1 MSPAG
6 RGFKQANYPRPIGL
20 WQPRKVPGIGSEA
33 VAVGDGIGATFNALP
48 QLAAKAEGSTGAED
62 RQGTGGAIRFI
73 LDDEREYRPRSIK
86 LYDSVVNSV
95 IPAPLIK

>member
-1 MSPAG
+1 MPPAG
-6 RGFKQANYPRPIGL
+6 KGFNKANRPRPIGL
-20 WQPRKVPGIGSEA
+20 WQPRKVPGIESEA
-33 VAVGDGIGATFNALP
+33 VAVGNGVGAAFDPLP
-48 QLAAKAEGSTGAED
+48 QLAAEAEGSTGAED
-62 RQGTGGAIRFI
+62 RQGTGGAIRII

>member
-1 MSPAG
+1 
-6 RGFKQANYPRPIGL
+6 
-20 WQPRKVPGIGSEA
+20 VPGIESEA
-33 VAVGDGIGATFNALP
+33 VAVGNGVGAAFDPLP
-48 QLAAKAEGSTGAED
+48 QLAAEAEGSNGAED
-62 RQGTGGAIRFI
+62 WQGSGGEIRFI

>member
-1 MSPAG
+1 M
-6 RGFKQANYPRPIGL
+6 Q
-20 WQPRKVPGIGSEA
+20 KVPGIGSEA
-33 VAVGDGIGATFNALP
+33 VGAGNGVGATFDALP
-48 QLAAKAEGSTGAED
+48 QLAAEAVGSTGAED
-62 RQGTGGAIRFI
+62 WQGTGGAIRFI